1 MAEKFTV
8 LMTDYAWPSVN
19 PERKVLAEVGAELIV
34 AETGAEDELVS
45 LAPQADGILTCWEQ
59 TTTAVVRAAERCQV
73 IGRCGIG
80 LDNIDVGTATELGIV
95 VTNVP
100 AYCID
105 EVSDHAMALLLAC
118 ARKISMFDREVKR
131 GSWVRDVGPPVYRI
145 RGKTLGIMGFGKIG
159 KAVVSKAKAFGLEVI
174 VYSPSL
180 LPHIAKSYG
189 VEKVELPEFL
199 TRSDFITIHAP
210 LNPATE
216 KLLGEEEFR
225 QMKETAYV
233 INTSRGGVIDT
244 AALCKAVK
252 EGRIAGAGL
261 DVLAEEPPAPD
272 EPLIELDNIVI
283 TPHAAFASEES
294 TYDLE
299 VSAARAVADVLV
311 GIMPESVVNQEVLQS
326 PLLRAKA
333 LGEKEMTVT

>member
-1 MAEKFTV
+1 MDANYTV
-8 LMTDYAWPSVN
+8 LMTDYAWPSVE
-19 PERKVLAEVGAELIV
+19 PERKVLSEIGAELIV

-80 LDNIDVGTATELGIV
+80 LDNIDVKTATELGIV

-118 ARKISMFDREVKR
+118 ARKTSRFDREAKS
-131 GSWVRDVGPPVYRI
+131 GSWARDVGPPVYRI
-145 RGKTLGIMGFGKIG
+145 RGKTMGIIGFGKIG
-159 KAVVSKAKAFGLEVI
+159 KAVVPKAKAFGLDVI

-180 LPHIAKSYG
+180 SPDIAKSYE
-189 VEKVELPEFL
+189 VQKLDLPEL
-199 TRSDFITIHAP
+199 LRRSDFITIHAP
-210 LNPATE
+210 LNAKTE
-216 KLLGEEEFR
+216 KLLGKEQLR

-233 INTSRGGVIDT
+233 INTSRGGIVDT
-244 AALCKAVK
+244 AALCRAVK
-252 EGRIAGAGL
+252 EGWIAGAGL

-272 EPLIELDNIVI
+272 EPLIGLDNVVI

-299 VSAARAVADVLV
+299 VSAARAVADVLI
-311 GIMPESVVNQEVLQS
+311 GTMPESVVNREVLES

-333 LGEKEMTVT
+333 LVERS

>member
-1 MAEKFTV
+1 MDVKYTV
-8 LMTDYAWPSVN
+8 LMTDYAWPSVE
-19 PERKVLAEVGAELIV
+19 PERKVLSEIGAELIV

-45 LAPQADGILTCWEQ
+45 LAPQSDGILTCWEQ
-59 TTTAVVRAAERCQV
+59 TTTAVIRAAERCQV

-80 LDNIDVGTATELGIV
+80 LDNIDVKTATELGIV

-118 ARKISMFDREVKR
+118 ARKISIFDREAKR
-131 GSWVRDVGPPVYRI
+131 GGWVRDVGPPVYRI

-159 KAVVSKAKAFGLEVI
+159 KAVVPKAKAFGLDVI

-180 LPHIAKSYG
+180 SAQVAESCG
-189 VEKVELPEFL
+189 VQKVELPEL
-199 TRSDFITIHAP
+199 LMQSDFITIHAP
-210 LNPATE
+210 LNSRTE
-216 KLLGEEEFR
+216 NLLGKEEFR

-233 INTSRGGVIDT
+233 INTSRGGIIDT
-244 AALCKAVK
+244 AALCTAVQK
-252 EGRIAGAGL
+252 GWIAGAGL

-299 VSAARAVADVLV
+299 VSAARAVADVLS
-311 GIMPESVVNQEVLQS
+311 GKMPESVVNREVLES

-333 LGEKEMTVT
+333 LGDQPSG

>member
-1 MAEKFTV
+1 MDAKYTV
-8 LMTDYAWPSVN
+8 LMTDYAWPSVD
-19 PERKVLAEVGAELIV
+19 PERKVLSEIGAELIV

-80 LDNIDVGTATELGIV
+80 LDNIDVETATELGIV

-105 EVSDHAMALLLAC
+105 EVSDHTMALLLAC
-118 ARKISMFDREVKR
+118 ARKISLFDREVKR
-131 GSWVRDVGPPVYRI
+131 GNWVRDVGPPVYRI
-145 RGKTLGIMGFGKIG
+145 RGKTLGIIGFGKIG
-159 KAVVSKAKAFGLEVI
+159 KAVVPKAKAFGLDVI

-180 LPHIAKSYG
+180 SPGVAKSCD
-189 VEKVELPEFL
+189 VQKVELPELL
-199 TRSDFITIHAP
+199 TRSDFITVHAP
-210 LNPATE
+210 LNAKTE
-216 KLLGEEEFR
+216 SLLGEEQFR

-233 INTSRGGVIDT
+233 INTSRGGIIDT
-244 AALCKAVK
+244 AALNRAVK
-252 EGRIAGAGL
+252 EGWIAGAGL
-261 DVLAEEPPAPD
+261 DVLAEEPPAPA
-272 EPLIELDNIVI
+272 EPLIGLDNCVI

-299 VSAARAVADVLV
+299 VSAARAVADVLI
-311 GIMPESVVNQEVLQS
+311 GKMPESVVNQKVLDS
-326 PLLRAKA
+326 PLLRAKTLVDQA
-333 LGEKEMTVT
+333 NG

>member
-1 MAEKFTV
+1 
-8 LMTDYAWPSVN
+8 
-19 PERKVLAEVGAELIV
+19 
-34 AETGAEDELVS
+34 
-45 LAPQADGILTCWEQ
+45 
-59 TTTAVVRAAERCQV
+59 
-73 IGRCGIG
+73 
-80 LDNIDVGTATELGIV
+80 
-95 VTNVP
+95 
-100 AYCID
+100 
-105 EVSDHAMALLLAC
+105 
-118 ARKISMFDREVKR
+118 
-131 GSWVRDVGPPVYRI
+131 
-145 RGKTLGIMGFGKIG
+145 
-159 KAVVSKAKAFGLEVI
+159 
-174 VYSPSL
+174 
-180 LPHIAKSYG
+180 
-189 VEKVELPEFL
+189 
-199 TRSDFITIHAP
+199 
-210 LNPATE
+210 
-216 KLLGEEEFR
+216 
-225 QMKETAYV
+225 MKETAYV

-252 EGRIAGAGL
+252 EGWIGGAGL